1 MPCALGLA
9 PRLSSATS
17 SSTRFGRRTSQSK
30 LTYRSGTK
38 LGWRHKS
45 TRHSSATLRDSEDPA
60 AVAAAVAAPAADPPA
75 AERAPACGCG
85 VSASGRSAMRRNAS
99 SCILSSEGITMYSCR
114 MVAAVAAST
123 GARPRGATAS
133 MARLRSSRTSRSSAG
148 CLVKSSPADSSDAST
163 SCRPNAH
170 TLSACSSAP
179 SSSDTNDTEKRKI
192 SSTHARPKGASSV
205 SRTRSS
211 SRAVAVAS
219 SVASPETRPAP
230 FVGDRGGRSSSG
242 GDEEVAAPSSPP
254 APRGAATEASM
265 RAALS
270 SPSAGRCGSLPNAA
284 CTISRSTCLERLRS
298 SALSL
303 PDWCPMR

>member
-1 MPCALGLA
+1 
-9 PRLSSATS
+9 
-17 SSTRFGRRTSQSK
+17 
-30 LTYRSGTK
+30 
-38 LGWRHKS
+38 
-45 TRHSSATLRDSEDPA
+45 
-60 AVAAAVAAPAADPPA
+60 
-75 AERAPACGCG
+75 
-85 VSASGRSAMRRNAS
+85 
-99 SCILSSEGITMYSCR
+99 MYSCR

-192 SSTHARPKGASSV
+192 SSTHAKPKGASSV
-205 SRTRSS
+205 SLARAS
-211 SRAVAVAS
+211 SRAPF
-219 SVASPETRPAP
+219 SVASPFAPSAGFSASVSAVSDTRPAP
-230 FVGDRGGRSSSG
+230 FVGDRGVRSASAGAS
-242 GDEEVAAPSSPP
+242 ARSPP
-254 APRGAATEASM
+254 FSPVSLFTPSM